1 MNAPL
6 LEVCELS
13 CSYPGKALALKGVS
27 AVVHPG
33 ERIAI
38 LGGNGAGKST
48 FFLALTGVLS
58 PTSGRIF
65 LNGEEITRAKA
76 SRQRL
81 HAAVGMV
88 FQEPDNQL
96 IAPTVEAEVSFGPM
110 NLNLSHAEVG
120 ARVEESLVSLEIE
133 PLRARPPHMLSGGEK
148 KRVTIADVLAM
159 RPSLMLLDEPTAS
172 LDATGLTALEKI
184 LAKLHSDG
192 LAVMLSTHDLNLA
205 WRWADRVMLF
215 HEGELA
221 ADAAPE
227 AIFNDEA
234 LLSRVGLGLP
244 HVFQVSKALARR
256 GLMPSPPSDGQP
268 RSISDL
274 ERLLANL

>member
-1 MNAPL
+1 MPL
-6 LEVCELS
+6 IEVRALN
-13 CSYPGKALALKGVS
+13 CSYPGKTRALKDVS
-27 AVVHPG
+27 ATVRPG
-33 ERIAI
+33 ERIAV

-48 FFLALTGVLS
+48 FFLALNGVLT
-58 PTSGRIF
+58 PDSGRIF

-81 HAAVGMV
+81 HSAVVMV
-88 FQEPDNQL
+88 FQDPDTQL
-96 IAPTVEAEVSFGPM
+96 IAPTVEAEISFGPM
-110 NLNLSHAEVG
+110 NLNLTRAEVS
-120 ARVEESLVSLEIE
+120 ARVEDSLASLEIE

-148 KRVTIADVLAM
+148 KRVTLADVLAM

-172 LDATGLTALEKI
+172 LDAAGLNALEEI

-192 LAVMLSTHDLNLA
+192 MAVMLSTHDLNLT

-227 AIFNDEA
+227 TIFNDEI
-234 LLSRVGLGLP
+234 LLGRVGLGLP
-244 HVFQVSKALARR
+244 HVFQTTKILTRR
-256 GLMPSPPSDGQP
+256 GLVPSLSPKDRP

-274 ERLLANL
+274 ERLLANI